1 MRERLLI
8 ALIGILL
15 LAMPV
20 VAFVGEINAERGLQ
34 QSARPGL
41 AGRYPQLNIPA
52 QRDMFFPV
60 QEATWVPGD

>member
-8 ALIGILL
+8 ALIALVL

-20 VAFVGEINAERGLQ
+20 VAFVGEINAEQGLQ
-34 QSARPGL
+34 RSAKPGL

-52 QRDMFFPV
+52 QSDIISPLWDRNLTP
-60 QEATWVPGD
+60 EN

>member
-8 ALIGILL
+8 ALIVILL

-20 VAFVGEINAERGLQ
+20 VAFVGEINAEQSLQ
-34 QSARPGL
+34 RTARPGL

-52 QRDMFFPV
+52 RSGVVVPTD
-60 QEATWVPGD
+60 EASQTPDY

>member
-8 ALIGILL
+8 ALIVIVL

-52 QRDMFFPV
+52 QSNPV
-60 QEATWVPGD
+60 VPSPESSWTPDY